1 MRAASIVMSHPLTK
15 NSPKMRCIEW
25 DDIVQAFATDRPNQ
39 PFAMGIGRRHSNR
52 RPQNVDT
59 PALYRLV
66 QTGRERLVSIMQE
79 EFIIA
84 IAGKRFAELLK
95 SPVCRR
101 MSGDIEMNQTSGPDL
116 RSNEYIKDA
125 EVCRDGNEEITRN
138 DFASMVPEK
147 R

>member
-1 MRAASIVMSHPLTK
+1 M
-15 NSPKMRCIEW
+15 
-25 DDIVQAFATDRPNQ
+25 VQAFATDRPNKR
-39 PFAMGIGRRHSNR
+39 FAMGIGRRHTNR
-52 RPQNVDT
+52 RPQNVDI
-59 PALYRLV
+59 PALYSLV

-79 EFIIA
+79 EFRIA
-84 IAGKRFAELLK
+84 IARKRFAELLE

-101 MSGDIEMNQTSGPDL
+101 MSRDIEMNQTSGPDL
-116 RSNEYIKDA
+116 QSNEYIKDT